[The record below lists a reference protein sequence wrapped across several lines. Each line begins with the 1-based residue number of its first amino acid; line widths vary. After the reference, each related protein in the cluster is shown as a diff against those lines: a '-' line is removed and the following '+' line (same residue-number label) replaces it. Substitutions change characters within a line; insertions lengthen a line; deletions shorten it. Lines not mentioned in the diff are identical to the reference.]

1 MCKPKH
7 IKTKMT
13 TYTHGT
19 MSDVST
25 TVRAPS
31 LHNHTRKPSQS
42 HNFAELGAG
51 LINDT
56 PTSKRSVDIRMRRGE
71 KGNQIS
77 KSNLNLNGYT
87 KRRSS
92 MGHSASR
99 GQMRGHRGSTRQ
111 IKNYGGLNH
120 CNFI

>member
-1 MCKPKH
+1 
-7 IKTKMT
+7 
-13 TYTHGT
+13 

-31 LHNHTRKPSQS
+31 LHNRARKPSQS

-51 LINDT
+51 LISDT

-71 KGNQIS
+71 KGSQIS
-77 KSNLNLNGYT
+77 KSNLNLNEYT

-92 MGHSASR
+92 MGRSASR
-99 GQMRGHRGSTRQ
+99 GQMRGHRGSTRP